1 MATSAVLGLATW
13 SGVGDQFRRHSRS
26 RQEVFMS
33 SNEHK
38 RREVLQALTVLP
50 LMDLVMQPGKARAQ
64 TPGSPVRVQTV

>member
-1 MATSAVLGLATW
+1 
-13 SGVGDQFRRHSRS
+13 
-26 RQEVFMS
+26 MS